1 MTVKEYL
8 NTPKRKLCAA
18 LCALGASW
26 IFLICYYSGSVDTLF
41 PSEKQLEVKE
51 AELKKLR
58 KENETLKQQA
68 NVQKANEKAFAAMS
82 QGFWK
87 PENGV
92 VETELRT
99 LIQEA
104 ARSVELSLNG
114 LGAVKTTK
122 ITETLYYAELDIQG
136 NAPIEAITAFLEKI
150 EQINPP
156 LSWKRFEVR
165 ANMRPPRDASAITN
179 DLVFSG
185 SLRVIVSGNPEGGV
199 Q

>member
-8 NTPKRKLCAA
+8 KTPKGKLCAA
-18 LCALGASW
+18 LCALSTSW
-26 IFLICYYSGSVDTLF
+26 IFLFCYYFASADTLF
-41 PSEKQLEVKE
+41 PSEKQLETKT

-58 KENETLKQQA
+58 KENETLQQQA
-68 NVQKANEKAFAAMS
+68 NAQKANEKAFAAMS
-82 QGFWK
+82 KGFWNS
-87 PENGV
+87 EDGV

-104 ARSVELSLNG
+104 ARSVELSLNS
-114 LGAVKTTK
+114 LDAVKTTK

-136 NAPIEAITAFLEKI
+136 NAPIETITAFLEKT

-156 LSWKRFEVR
+156 LSWKRFEIR
-165 ANMRPPRDASAITN
+165 ANMRPSRDASAITN
-179 DLVFSG
+179 DLAFSG
-185 SLRVIVSGNPEGGV
+185 SLRVIVRGNPEGGV